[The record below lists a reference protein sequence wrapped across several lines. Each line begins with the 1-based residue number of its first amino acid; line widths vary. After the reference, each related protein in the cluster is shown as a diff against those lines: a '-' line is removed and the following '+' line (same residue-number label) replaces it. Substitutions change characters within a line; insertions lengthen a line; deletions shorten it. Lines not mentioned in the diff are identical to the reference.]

1 MNEKETVKTEKET
14 VVTDAETSAEKR
26 REAVKTTKNNMW
38 LATGASLI
46 PVPWVDLAAVA
57 GVELKMLADI
67 SKTYG
72 VPYRANYGK
81 AAIAS
86 FVGFVLPH
94 AVSYGA
100 LGSMLKA
107 IPGVGA
113 LSGPPAMAAFC
124 AAYTYALGMVFIE
137 HFESGGTFLSLHPE
151 EVKEYFRTLF
161 AEGRKVATT
170 LGRDKKAEVPA

>member
-1 MNEKETVKTEKET
+1 VNERETVKTEKET
-14 VVTDAETSAEKR
+14 VVNDAETLAAKR
-26 REAVKTTKNNMW
+26 REAVKTVKTYMW

-57 GVELKMLADI
+57 GVDLKMLADI

-94 AVSYGA
+94 AMSYGA
-100 LGSMLKA
+100 LGSLLKA

-124 AAYTYALGMVFIE
+124 AAYTWALGMVFVE
-137 HFESGGTFLSLHPE
+137 HFESGGTFLSLHPD
-151 EVKEYFRTLF
+151 EVKEYFRAQFT
-161 AEGRKVATT
+161 EGRKVATT
-170 LGRDKKAEVPA
+170 LGRDKKTEVPA